1 MSEGLKQTPAHDHEN
16 PDLLAVM
23 PLATNVVE
31 VGCSRGALAAAYK
44 QRHPSS
50 HYTGIEIDPTYAN
63 LARSH
68 CNDVRIGNI
77 EELLPIGALSDLEP
91 AQCWV
96 FGDTL
101 EHLQDPW
108 KILRLL
114 QPLLSPNGCVC
125 ACIPNM
131 QHWSIQLRLNTGKLE
146 YTKSGLLD
154 RTHLRWFTRL
164 TMLQLFESSGF
175 QIASIKPR
183 IFPNQHTHEACKV
196 IGLIAS
202 QIGHDPQQAI
212 NDALPLQYVIKAVLR
227 PTSTVVAE
235 QPGSSP
241 HQTPPDFHG

>member
-1 MSEGLKQTPAHDHEN
+1 MPEGLEQTPAHDRAN

-23 PLATNVVE
+23 PSANSVVE
-31 VGCSRGALAAAYK
+31 VGCSQGALAAAYK
-44 QRHPSS
+44 RLYPSS
-50 HYTGIEIDPTYAN
+50 HYLGIEIDPAYGEM
-63 LARSH
+63 ARSH
-68 CNDVRIGNI
+68 CNEVRIGNI
-77 EELLPIGALSDLEP
+77 EQLLPIGALNDLAP

-108 KILRLL
+108 KILRSL
-114 QPLLSPNGCVC
+114 QPHLSPDGCVC

-164 TMLQLFESSGF
+164 TMLQLFESTGF
-175 QIASIKPR
+175 QIDSIKPR

-202 QIGHDPQQAI
+202 QIGQDPQQAI
-212 NDALPLQYVIKAVLR
+212 NDAIPLQYVIKAVLT
-227 PTSTVVAE
+227 PTSPAIAG
-235 QPGSSP
+235 QP
-241 HQTPPDFHG
+241 